1 MLYFLYTS
9 KHCDHDNNERGLL
22 LQINHFYSH
31 LHILP
36 AERAVATLN
45 NVDKRVNLAVVMKLM
60 EGKTFSMMHEVKEE
74 TRETSM
80 GRLYLLKTAVFQIS
94 I

>member
-1 MLYFLYTS
+1 MTIM
-9 KHCDHDNNERGLL
+9 RGGYCCRS
-22 LQINHFYSH
+22 IIFTHTH

-74 TRETSM
+74 N
-80 GRLYLLKTAVFQIS
+80 
-94 I
+94 

>member
-9 KHCDHDNNERGLL
+9 EHGDHDNNERGLL

-60 EGKTFSMMHEVKEE
+60 EGKTFSL
-74 TRETSM
+74 R
-80 GRLYLLKTAVFQIS
+80 GRMNIIKQVLQSGIFLELRKALNN
-94 I
+94 